1 MSIVPTGTNTNK
13 GRLGRSLAILAALV
27 VVLGLVAALFVHPNS
42 PDRPQ
47 GPEATSP
54 GSIAPQGGRQSP
66 SPETAS
72 AGRDTGGAEIDRLT
86 RELEARPDDVT
97 LLVRLG
103 QAWMR
108 KADQAHPRRGR
119 PGAGPLKAPSQP
131 SSGRNP
137 EEALSKAGEFL
148 ERALRVDPTSRA
160 ALQQMGELRLE
171 QHDLAEARQRLREI
185 LTLNE
190 EPIEAGADPV
200 AVRAERAEQNARA
213 RMTLAKV
220 ESTGGDHP
228 KALEILAP
236 VIEGQPG
243 NLEALS
249 IKARILELQGRM
261 EEALEALEVVARVGD
276 QAQDQASMLGSR
288 LERSR
293 LFQKMGDKAAAIQ
306 ELQKARTVAE
316 KSGDI
321 KSVVLVTHLINRL
334 EE

>member
-1 MSIVPTGTNTNK
+1 MHYSRPDLAPTGRTLRGWSSSSGGRSVGLGCHVWKAVDSPILQERCPMSIVPTGTNTNK

-160 ALQQMGELRLE
+160 ALQQMGELRLNSMT
-171 QHDLAEARQRLREI
+171 AEARQRLREI

-200 AVRAERAEQNARA
+200 AVRAERAEQ
-213 RMTLAKV
+213 M
-220 ESTGGDHP
+220 
-228 KALEILAP
+228 
-236 VIEGQPG
+236 PG
-243 NLEALS
+243 P
-249 IKARILELQGRM
+249 G
-261 EEALEALEVVARVGD
+261 
-276 QAQDQASMLGSR
+276 
-288 LERSR
+288 
-293 LFQKMGDKAAAIQ
+293 
-306 ELQKARTVAE
+306 
-316 KSGDI
+316 
-321 KSVVLVTHLINRL
+321 
-334 EE
+334 